1 MHDIVPPPE
10 RNPMPSL
17 AEIQDAYAAA
27 LLDRASPVPAFI
39 DGSARRRSERRFA
52 VYRNNVAAG
61 LITALATRFPVV
73 KRLVGDEFFRAMAHA
88 YATTELPRSPLM
100 LYYGETFPAFIEG
113 FAPAAPIP
121 YLADIARI
129 EMARGL
135 AYHAADASTLEAEEF
150 AAIPEDHIGEL
161 RVQLHPS
168 VSIIVSDYPIYSIWH
183 VNQDPERFAPVSFFK
198 RESVLIA
205 RPYLRVKTLCISREI
220 AEFVRALAAGK
231 PLAEAIDITSAA
243 EALTFLIKA
252 RIVTAL
258 DNAYALHH

>member
-1 MHDIVPPPE
+1 
-10 RNPMPSL
+10 MPSL
-17 AEIQDAYAAA
+17 SEIQDAFATA
-27 LLDRASPVPAFI
+27 LLDRSSPVPAFLG
-39 DGSARRRSERRFA
+39 GSARRRPERRFA
-52 VYRNNVAAG
+52 IYRNNAAAG
-61 LITALATRFPVV
+61 LVTALATRFPVV
-73 KRLVGDEFFRAMAHA
+73 QRLTGDEFFRAMAHA
-88 YATTELPRSPLM
+88 YASTELPRSPLM

-150 AAIPEDHIGEL
+150 AAIPKDRLGAL

-168 VSIIVSDYPIYSIWH
+168 VSIIASDYPVYSIWH

-205 RPYLRVKTLCISREI
+205 RPYLRVKTQCISREI
-220 AEFVRALAAGK
+220 AEFVRALAAGSS
-231 PLAEAIDITSAA
+231 LAEAVDITSAA
-243 EALTFLIKA
+243 DALTFLIKA

-258 DNAYALHH
+258 NGAQALHH